1 MNPTVAIVG
10 AGPAGLAA
18 AAALTARGVRD
29 IAVFDR
35 DDTVGGLPRY
45 CGHLGFGW
53 EYSHRLEKGSSFIRR
68 LIGETDL
75 SRATLH
81 PRTTVLEIAPG
92 PALRVV
98 GPETGVRE
106 LRPQAVLVAT
116 GVRER
121 PRAARLVP
129 GARPERGV
137 LTTGALQQMETR
149 GIPVP
154 GPRAVV
160 IGSEHVAFSVLLTA
174 RHCGLK
180 VVAMAEPGPR
190 VLSLPIARPI
200 ARAVF
205 GVPMFLNAEIEE
217 IQGRAAVEA
226 IVLRMPEGSRRIP
239 CDCVIFSGSFVP
251 DAPLSEE
258 AGLTIDPRTGGPA
271 IDQFMRTSQPGVF
284 AAGNLLR
291 PVESSGVAACE
302 GARAGACIA
311 AFLAGRLDG
320 AQALP
325 AFGLGEGVRYLVPQ
339 RWAMDAV
346 DLRDARP
353 LRPSLR
359 VSSDMEAARVALS
372 ADGMAVWQGARRR
385 LLRERRIAIN
395 LDALPRGRPAA
406 LQVDLVA

>member
-53 EYSHRLEKGSSFIRR
+53 EYSHRLEKGSAFIRR

-92 PALRVV
+92 PVLRVV
-98 GPETGVRE
+98 GPELGLRE
-106 LRPQAVLVAT
+106 IRPKAVLVAT

-129 GARPERGV
+129 GTRPERGV

-180 VVAMAEPGPR
+180 VVAMVEPGSR

-200 ARAVF
+200 ARTVF
-205 GVPMFLNAEIEE
+205 GVPILLNAEIEE
-217 IQGRAAVEA
+217 IAGRAMVEA
-226 IVLRMPEGSRRIP
+226 VVLRTPEGTRRIL

-258 AGLTIDPRTGGPA
+258 GGLAIDPRTGGPV
-271 IDQFMRTSQPGVF
+271 IDQYMRTSAPGVF

-291 PVESSGVAACE
+291 PVESSGIAALE

-311 AFLAGRLDG
+311 AFLAGHLDG
-320 AQALP
+320 VQAEA
-325 AFGLGEGVRYLVPQ
+325 AFRLGNELRYLVPQ
-339 RWAMDAV
+339 RWAAETV
-346 DLRDARP
+346 DLYDARP

-359 VSSDMEAARVALS
+359 VSTDTTGRIVLS
-372 ADGMAVWQGARRR
+372 ADGAAVWQGTQRT

-395 LDALPRGRPAA
+395 LGALPHGHSAGLR
-406 LQVDLVA
+406 VDLVA

>member
-29 IAVFDR
+29 IVIFDR
-35 DDTVGGLPRY
+35 DDTIGGLPRY

-53 EYSHRLEKGSSFIRR
+53 EYSRRLEKGSAFIRR
-68 LIGETDL
+68 LLGEIDL

-92 PALRVV
+92 PVLHVV
-98 GPETGVRE
+98 GPETGLREVR
-106 LRPQAVLVAT
+106 PKAVLLAT

-121 PRAARLVP
+121 PRAARLIP

-180 VVAMAEPGPR
+180 VVAMAEPGNR
-190 VLSLPIARPI
+190 VLSMPIARPV

-205 GVPMFLNAEIEE
+205 GVPMFLDTEIEE
-217 IQGRAAVEA
+217 IEGRATVEA
-226 IVLRMPEGSRRIP
+226 VVLRTSNGHHRIP

-251 DAPLSEE
+251 DAPLSQE
-258 AGLTIDPRTGGPA
+258 AGLTIDPRTGGPT
-271 IDQFMRTSQPGVF
+271 IDQFMRTSRPGVF

-291 PVESSGVAACE
+291 PVETSGVAALE

-311 AFLAGRLDG
+311 AFLAGRLGDE
-320 AQALP
+320 QAAT
-325 AFGLGEGVRYLVPQ
+325 AFDLGQGVRYLVPQ
-339 RWAMDAV
+339 RWAADAV

-359 VSSDMEAARVALS
+359 VSVDATARVVLS
-372 ADGMAVWQGARRR
+372 VTGAPVWRGARRS

-395 LDALPRGRPAA
+395 LDALPQGRPAA
-406 LQVDLVA
+406 VRVDLVA

>member
-29 IAVFDR
+29 IAIFDR
-35 DDTVGGLPRY
+35 DDTIGGLPRY
-45 CGHLGFGW
+45 CGHPGFGW
-53 EYSHRLEKGSSFIRR
+53 EYSHRLEKGSAFIRR
-68 LIGETDL
+68 LVGEIDL
-75 SRATLH
+75 SRAALH
-81 PRTTVLEIAPG
+81 PQTTVLEIAPG

-98 GPETGVRE
+98 GPETGLRE
-106 LRPQAVLVAT
+106 FRPKAVLVAT

-174 RHCGLK
+174 RHCGLN
-180 VVAMAEPGPR
+180 VVAMAEPGNR
-190 VLSLPIARPI
+190 VLSLPVARPI
-200 ARAVF
+200 ARALF
-205 GVPMFLNAEIEE
+205 GVPMFLNTEVEE
-217 IQGRAAVEA
+217 IQGRATVEA
-226 IVLRMPEGSRRIP
+226 VVLRTREGSRRIP

-258 AGLTIDPRTGGPA
+258 GGLVIDARTGGPV
-271 IDQFMRTSQPGVF
+271 IDQFMRTSRPGVF

-291 PVESSGVAACE
+291 AVESSGVAALE

-320 AQALP
+320 GQADAALQ
-325 AFGLGEGVRYLVPQ
+325 LGEGVRYLVPQ
-339 RWAMDAV
+339 RWAAEAV

-359 VSSDMEAARVALS
+359 VSADTTARVVLS
-372 ADGMAVWQGARRR
+372 AGGTPVWRGARRS

-395 LDALPRGRPAA
+395 LDALPQGRPAA
-406 LQVDLVA
+406 VRIDLVA

>member
-53 EYSHRLEKGSSFIRR
+53 EYSHRLEKGSAFIRR
-68 LIGETDL
+68 LIGQTDL
-75 SRATLH
+75 SRATLQ

-92 PALRVV
+92 PVLRVV
-98 GPETGVRE
+98 GPETGLRE
-106 LRPQAVLVAT
+106 IRPKAVLVAT

-137 LTTGALQQMETR
+137 LTTGALQQMDTR

-190 VLSLPIARPI
+190 VLSLSVARPI

-205 GVPMFLNAEIEE
+205 GVPMFLNAELEE
-217 IQGRAAVEA
+217 IQGRSKVEA
-226 IVLRMPEGSRRIP
+226 VVLRTPQGTQRIS
-239 CDCVIFSGSFVP
+239 CDCMIFSGSFVP
-251 DAPLSEE
+251 DSPLSEE
-258 AGLTIDPRTGGPA
+258 GGLAMDPHTGGPV
-271 IDQFMRTSQPGVF
+271 IDQYMRTSRPGVF

-291 PVESSGVAACE
+291 PVESSGIAALE

-311 AFLAGRLDG
+311 AFLAGRLGGEQAASEFELG
-320 AQALP
+320 A
-325 AFGLGEGVRYLVPQ
+325 GLRYLVPQ
-339 RWAMDAV
+339 RWATDAIA
-346 DLRDARP
+346 LTDAFP
-353 LRPSLR
+353 LHPSLR
-359 VSSDMEAARVALS
+359 VAADTRARVVLNAGG
-372 ADGMAVWQGARRR
+372 APVWRGISRR
-385 LLRERRIAIN
+385 LLREQRIAIN
-395 LDALPRGRPAA
+395 LDALPRGPLGA
-406 LQVDLVA
+406 LRVDLV

>member
-75 SRATLH
+75 SRAALH

-92 PALRVV
+92 PVLRVV
-98 GPETGVRE
+98 GPETGSRE
-106 LRPQAVLVAT
+106 IRPKAVLVAT

-154 GPRAVV
+154 GPRAIV

-180 VVAMAEPGPR
+180 VVAMAEPGSR
-190 VLSLPIARPI
+190 VLSLSI
-200 ARAVF
+200 ARAVARTLF
-205 GVPMFLNAEIEE
+205 GVPVLLNTEIEAIE
-217 IQGRAAVEA
+217 GRATVEA
-226 IVLRMPEGSRRIP
+226 VTLRTPEGLRRIP

-258 AGLTIDPRTGGPA
+258 GGLAVDPRTGGPV
-271 IDQFMRTSQPGVF
+271 IDQYMRTSAPGVF

-291 PVESSGVAACE
+291 PVESSGVAALE

-311 AFLAGRLDG
+311 AFLAGRLEG
-320 AQALP
+320 AQANL
-325 AFGLGEGVRYLVPQ
+325 AFGLDEGLRYLVPQ
-339 RWAMDAV
+339 RWAADAV
-346 DLRDARP
+346 DLGDARP

-359 VSSDMEAARVALS
+359 VAADTNARIALS
-372 ADGMAVWQGARRR
+372 ADGAAVWQGARRT

-395 LDALPRGRPAA
+395 LDALPHGRPAG
-406 LQVDLVA
+406 LRVDLVA

>member
-1 MNPTVAIVG
+1 MNPTVAIIG

-53 EYSHRLEKGSSFIRR
+53 EYSNRLEKGSSFIRR

-92 PALRVV
+92 PVLRVV
-98 GPETGVRE
+98 GPETGLRE
-106 LRPQAVLVAT
+106 IRPKAVLVAT

-137 LTTGALQQMETR
+137 LTTGAVQQMETR

-180 VVAMAEPGPR
+180 IVAMAEPGPR
-190 VLSLPIARPI
+190 VLSLPIAKTV
-200 ARAVF
+200 ARTVF
-205 GVPMFLNAEIEE
+205 GVPVLLNTEIEE
-217 IQGRAAVEA
+217 IQGRATVEA
-226 IVLRMPEGSRRIP
+226 VALRTPDGTRRIP
-239 CDCVIFSGSFVP
+239 CDSVIFSGSFVP
-251 DAPLSEE
+251 DSPLSEE
-258 AGLTIDPRTGGPA
+258 GGLVLDPRTGGPV
-271 IDQFMRTSQPGVF
+271 IDSFMRTSRPGVF

-291 PVESSGVAACE
+291 PVESSGVAALE

-311 AFLAGRLDG
+311 AFLTGRLDG
-320 AQALP
+320 AQAEA
-325 AFGLGEGVRYLVPQ
+325 AFQLGEGLRYLVPQ
-339 RWAMDAV
+339 RWAAETV
-346 DLRDARP
+346 DLSGAPP

-359 VSSDMEAARVALS
+359 VAADTTARVALR
-372 ADGMAVWQGARRR
+372 ADGAAVWQGSRRR

-395 LDALPRGRPAA
+395 LDALPHGRPAG
-406 LQVDLVA
+406 LHVDLVA

>member
-18 AAALTARGVRD
+18 AASLTARGVRD

-53 EYSHRLEKGSSFIRR
+53 EYSHRLEKGSAFIRR

-92 PALRVV
+92 PVLRVV
-98 GPETGVRE
+98 GPETGLRE
-106 LRPQAVLVAT
+106 IWPKAVLVAT

-174 RHCGLK
+174 RHCGLM

-190 VLSLPIARPI
+190 VLSLPIARPL

-205 GVPMFLNAEIEE
+205 GVPVFLNAEVEE
-217 IQGRAAVEA
+217 IQGRATVEA
-226 IVLRMPEGSRRIP
+226 VVLRTPEGPRRIP

-258 AGLTIDPRTGGPA
+258 GGLAIDPRTGGPV
-271 IDQFMRTSQPGVF
+271 IDPFMRTSRPGVF

-291 PVESSGVAACE
+291 PVESSGIAALE

-320 AQALP
+320 AQAGA
-325 AFGLGEGVRYLVPQ
+325 AFQLGEGVRYLVPQ
-339 RWAMDAV
+339 RWAAETV

-359 VSSDMEAARVALS
+359 VSADITARVALT
-372 ADGMAVWQGARRR
+372 ADGAAVWRGSRRP

-395 LDALPRGRPAA
+395 LDALPSGRPAA
-406 LQVDLVA
+406 PRVDLVT

>member
-1 MNPTVAIVG
+1 MNPSVAIVG

-29 IAVFDR
+29 IAIFDR

-53 EYSHRLEKGSSFIRR
+53 EYSRRLEKGSAFIRR
-68 LIGETDL
+68 LLGEIDL
-75 SRATLH
+75 SRAALH
-81 PRTTVLEIAPG
+81 PRTTVLDIAPG
-92 PALRVV
+92 PVLRVV
-98 GPETGVRE
+98 GPETGLRE
-106 LRPQAVLVAT
+106 LRPKALLVAT

-121 PRAARLVP
+121 PRAARLIP

-149 GIPVP
+149 GVPVP
-154 GPRAVV
+154 GLRAVV

-180 VVAMAEPGPR
+180 IVAMAEPGPR
-190 VLSLPIARPI
+190 VLSLPIAKTV
-200 ARAVF
+200 AWTVF
-205 GVPMFLNAEIEE
+205 GVPVLLNTEIEE
-217 IQGRAAVEA
+217 IQGRATVEA
-226 IVLRMPEGSRRIP
+226 VVLRTPDGTRRIP

-258 AGLTIDPRTGGPA
+258 GGLAIDPRTGGPV
-271 IDQFMRTSQPGVF
+271 IDQFMRASEPGVF

-291 PVESSGVAACE
+291 PVESSGIAALE

-320 AQALP
+320 AQAD
-325 AFGLGEGVRYLVPQ
+325 AAIQLGEGVRYLMPQ
-339 RWAMDAV
+339 RWALDAV
-346 DLRDARP
+346 DLPNARP

-359 VSSDMEAARVALS
+359 VSADITARVVLNA
-372 ADGMAVWQGARRR
+372 GGVPVWQGGRRS

-395 LDALPRGRPAA
+395 LDALPPHRPAA
-406 LQVDLVA
+406 VRVDLVA

>member
-18 AAALTARGVRD
+18 AAELTARGVRD
-29 IAVFDR
+29 VAVFDR
-35 DDTVGGLPRY
+35 DDMVGGLPRY
-45 CGHLGFGW
+45 CGHVGFGW
-53 EYSHRLEKGSSFIRR
+53 EYSHRLEKGSAFIRR
-68 LIGETDL
+68 LIGQIDL
-75 SRATLH
+75 SRATLY

-92 PALRVV
+92 PVLRLV
-98 GPETGVRE
+98 GPETGLRE
-106 LRPQAVLVAT
+106 IRPKAALVAT

-137 LTTGALQQMETR
+137 LTTGALQQMDTR

-174 RHCGLK
+174 RHCGLR
-180 VVAMAEPGPR
+180 VLAMVEPGPR
-190 VLSLPIARPI
+190 VLSFSVARSM
-200 ARAVF
+200 ARLLF
-205 GVPMFLNAEIEE
+205 GVPVLLNAEVEE

-226 IVLRMPEGSRRIP
+226 VVLRTPEGVRRIA
-239 CDCVIFSGSFVP
+239 CDCVIFSGNFVP

-258 AGLTIDPRTGGPA
+258 GGLTMDPRTGGPA
-271 IDQFMRTSQPGVF
+271 IDQFMRASVSGVF

-291 PVESSGVAACE
+291 PVESSGVAALE

-320 AQALP
+320 TQASA
-325 AFGLGEGVRYLVPQ
+325 AFGLGEGLRYIVPQ
-339 RWAMDAV
+339 RWAVDAV
-346 DLRDARP
+346 DLAGARP

-359 VSSDMEAARVALS
+359 VSADTNAHVTLT
-372 ADGMAVWQGARRR
+372 ADGAPVWRGARRP

-395 LDALPRGRPAA
+395 LDSLPSGRPAT
-406 LQVDLVA
+406 LRVDLVA